1 MKDKLKKLII
11 PIIFLIT
18 LISIISIAINK
29 DILNIDKNEQESNNR
44 VDLIKVDKIAE
55 YKYDYTIKCE
65 AFEKEIKYFKYYN
78 DTHEGWIVNTDNSVY
93 KFNSYNLYSNDT
105 NCIKLDEQFPNVKQ
119 IVRDF
124 ELGITTYYNEEYQEI
139 YISDDNSIG
148 LIGDYEN
155 NALGYNSL
163 LQQKSKWDYLTEN
176 GYKKIQTTQETL
188 AIKGDNTIYGILLT
202 NFNFTGSGEP
212 ESPYRFYIYNET
224 PILTLDSD
232 ETIID
237 FYYTP
242 NIRMWLHGNG
252 EGHYNETKIENEKP
266 NNFILTDKSY
276 YRYKLVDD
284 RCLKYIDIECAY
296 ELVKDEELTKYK
308 DDILYRDEFMM
319 IISNGR
325 VFNSYSD
332 GL

>member
-105 NCIKLDEQFPNVKQ
+105 NCIKVDDHFSEIKQ

-124 ELGITTYYNEEYQEI
+124 EDGTTTYYNEDYKKVGVR
-139 YISDDNSIG
+139 DDGTWIEDFKYMTADRIEST
-148 LIGDYEN
+148 LKQRK
-155 NALGYNSL
+155 SL
-163 LQQKSKWDYLTEN
+163 WSYLTEN
-176 GYKKIQTTQETL
+176 GYKKIQTTPETL